1 MPNFEWDDNQ
11 TPLAYLITIR
21 TYGTW
26 FHGDERS
33 SVDRHGQNIH
43 NTPRVKSTKKLN
55 RIMERN
61 LVQGP
66 FLLDAHCRGAVEA
79 AIKEVCDHRLY
90 QLFAVNVRTNHAHVV
105 AAGQVRPERIATEF
119 KSYSTRRMRD
129 HGMVAPN
136 RRVWSRGESTR
147 YLWKERHVE
156 LAVNYVLYGQGDEL
170 PKF

>member
-1 MPNFEWDDNQ
+1 MPNFDWDDNQ
-11 TPLAYLITIR
+11 APLAYLITIR

-26 FHGDERS
+26 LHGDERS
-33 SVDRHGQNIH
+33 SVDLRGQNVYD
-43 NTPRVKSTKKLN
+43 TPRVKPIKKLN

-61 LVQGP
+61 LADEP
-66 FLLDAHCRGAVEA
+66 FLLNAKSRGLVESA
-79 AIKEVCDHRLY
+79 LKEVCSHRLY
-90 QLFAVNVRTNHAHVV
+90 RLLAINVRTNHAHAVV
-105 AAGQVRPERIATEF
+105 DGHLRPERMATEF
-119 KSYSTRRMRD
+119 KSYSTRRLRENGVIEGD
-129 HGMVAPN
+129 

>member
-1 MPNFEWDDNQ
+1 MPNYDWDDNQ
-11 TPLAYLITIR
+11 APLAYLITIR

-26 FHGDERS
+26 LHGDERS
-33 SVDRHGQNIH
+33 SVDLHGQNLYD
-43 NTPRVKSTKKLN
+43 TPRVKPITKLN
-55 RIMERN
+55 RIMQRKLE
-61 LVQGP
+61 QEP
-66 FLLDAHCRGAVEA
+66 FLLDAHGRGAVAA

-90 QLFAVNVRTNHAHVV
+90 QLFAINVRTNHAHVV
-105 AAGQVRPERIATEF
+105 AASEIRPERIATEF
-119 KSYSTRRMRD
+119 KSYSTRRLREQ
-129 HGMVAPN
+129 GLVASD